1 VAPLVS
7 WETGIHGGTL
17 VLEEPTGIIIY
28 RTAFQTLVR
37 TRIIERGKN
46 REVRLRRF
54 FKSASFAGFAFCT
67 ALPYSEGVRVAR
79 ASRYARR
86 VAKLLPL
93 DEQLAME
100 LHIAQNPEAHPVVP
114 GAGGIRKARWGRPG
128 QGKRGGVRTIY
139 YFAAA
144 VGTLYLLDVY
154 AKNQQSDLTPDDKKE
169 LKRIVEG
176 LR

>member
-1 VAPLVS
+1 M
-7 WETGIHGGTL
+7 
-17 VLEEPTGIIIY
+17 
-28 RTAFQTLVR
+28 
-37 TRIIERGKN
+37 
-46 REVRLRRF
+46 
-54 FKSASFAGFAFCT
+54 
-67 ALPYSEGVRVAR
+67 
-79 ASRYARR
+79 
-86 VAKLLPL
+86 PL

-128 QGKRGGVRTIY
+128 HGKRGGVRTIY

-144 VGTLYLLDVY
+144 VGTLYLLDIY
-154 AKNQQSDLTPDDKKE
+154 AKNRQSDLTPGDKKE

>member
-1 VAPLVS
+1 
-7 WETGIHGGTL
+7 
-17 VLEEPTGIIIY
+17 
-28 RTAFQTLVR
+28 
-37 TRIIERGKN
+37 
-46 REVRLRRF
+46 
-54 FKSASFAGFAFCT
+54 
-67 ALPYSEGVRVAR
+67 VRVAR
-79 ASRYARR
+79 TSRYARR

-100 LHIAQNPEAHPVVP
+100 LHIAQNPEAHPAIP

-139 YFAAA
+139 YFASA
-144 VGTLYLLDVY
+144 VGTLYLLDIY
-154 AKNQQSDLTPDDKKE
+154 AKNRQSDLTPDDKKE